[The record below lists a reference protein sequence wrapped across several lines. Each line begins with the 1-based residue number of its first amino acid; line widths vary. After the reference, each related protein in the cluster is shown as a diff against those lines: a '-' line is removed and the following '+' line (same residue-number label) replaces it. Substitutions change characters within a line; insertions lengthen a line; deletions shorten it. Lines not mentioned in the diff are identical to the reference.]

1 MRMSHSAKTN
11 TVCVALPRPGLL
23 AWMLQL
29 EEAAF
34 IVTDV
39 VGGDELVGRHGDG
52 TTSSE
57 V

>member
-1 MRMSHSAKTN
+1 
-11 TVCVALPRPGLL
+11 VALPRPGLL